1 MPAFF
6 TRLGEQLAERWLT
19 FLALPGA
26 LYLAVAQA
34 AHILGHAHSFD
45 LARLTR
51 RLTAW
56 AEAPQ
61 VHSFGGQVVLL
72 AGVLAASA
80 AVGIAARAL
89 GAGIER
95 LVLAADWDTWPNPL
109 RYLAGTRV
117 AARRRRWDTA
127 RQVLDAQRRA
137 AARAA
142 ALRGP
147 HDPEALHEARRSLEQ
162 IALERPCRPTWAGD
176 RVRAATTRV
185 RRDHHLD
192 LAVLWPHLWLSLP
205 DTDRAELSGT
215 RRELTA
221 STALAAW
228 SLLYA
233 PLAAMWWPA
242 AGISLLLALTAR
254 HRTRAAAESYAQ
266 LVEATVRLRTV
277 ELLGLLGVDHSG
289 PLSQE
294 AGDTLNDLLES
305 RLPVSDGPGLD
316 PAP

>member
-1 MPAFF
+1 MPEFL
-6 TRLGEQLAERWLT
+6 TRLGQQLAERWLT
-19 FLALPGA
+19 LLALPGA

-34 AHILGHAHSFD
+34 AQVLGHAHPFD

-56 AEAPQ
+56 AGAPP

-80 AVGIAARAL
+80 AVGIAARTL

-95 LVLAADWDTWPNPL
+95 VVLAADWDTWPQPL
-109 RYLAGTRV
+109 RRLAGSRV

-127 RQVLDAQRRA
+127 RHVLDGHRRA

-142 ALRGP
+142 ALRKP
-147 HDPEALHEARRSLEQ
+147 HDAEALHEARRR
-162 IALERPCRPTWAGD
+162 LERIAPERPARPTWVGD
-176 RVRAATTRV
+176 RVRATGTRV
-185 RRDHHLD
+185 RRDHRID
-192 LAVLWPHLWLSLP
+192 LAVLWPHLWLTLP
-205 DTDRAELSGT
+205 DTDRAELSAARG
-215 RRELTA
+215 ELAA

-233 PLAAMWWPA
+233 PLAVVWWPA
-242 AGISLLLALTAR
+242 AGVSLLLLLTAR
-254 HRTRAAAESYAQ
+254 HRTRAAAESYAR

-289 PLSQE
+289 PLSDDV
-294 AGDTLNDLLES
+294 GDVLNDLLDS
-305 RLPVSDGPGLD
+305 RLPVLEAGPEG
-316 PAP
+316 AP